1 MIVATAGH
9 VDHGKTS
16 LIRALTGTDADRLP
30 EEKRRG
36 MTLDLGYAFLE
47 RAGGGR
53 IGFVDVPGHERFLG
67 NMLAGVGGLGHALLV
82 VAADDGV
89 MPQTR
94 EHLAILML
102 AGAAGVSVVLTK
114 RALVDDARALEVRAE
129 LDALF
134 ASLSLSPAARFEV
147 DSVSGDGISALR
159 DFLAALPEADA
170 ATRRFRLAIDRVF
183 TVKGA
188 GLVVTGSA
196 LAGQVAVGDSVWL
209 AGRAAPLRVRALHAQ
224 SQAAGL
230 GLAGERLALN
240 LAGDIKR
247 EDVERGDWL
256 LGQAAPAPCA
266 RASVELHLLPGVALS
281 HWQAVQVHHGASR
294 VTGRVALLDGA
305 LAELALDAPLWLA
318 DNDRLIVRDAA
329 ARETLAGARVLE
341 LAPPARGKR
350 APARLATLSQ
360 LAACDRDAAAL
371 ALLADAGAVELSA
384 FAWARQ
390 RDDGEALALAAGLKV
405 AAGYAVSPAR
415 WDTLANT
422 LLGRLDSLHAA
433 QPDQRGAA
441 RERLKRLALP
451 RTPQPLFD
459 ALVTDLLSDGRLAQ
473 SQGWLHLPGHVL
485 AFNSSE
491 TARWPALDAHLGDA
505 DGWVRDLARN
515 AEMDETDARTL
526 LKKAARLGLVVAI
539 VPDRYYR
546 ADRVDALAR
555 IVRELALRDG
565 YVDAASFRDA
575 VGVGRKLA
583 IQILEFF
590 DRSGLTRRQG
600 DRHLLRD
607 ALLFAPPAADG
618 QA

>member
-47 RAGGGR
+47 RTDGGR

-67 NMLAGVGGLGHALLV
+67 NMLAGVGGLDHALLV

-94 EHLAILML
+94 EHLAILKL
-102 AGAAGVSVVLTK
+102 AGARDISVVLSK
-114 RALVDDARALEVRAE
+114 RALVDDARALEVQAE

-134 ASLSLSPAARFEV
+134 ASLSLAPAARFEV
-147 DSVSGDGISALR
+147 DSISGDGIPALR
-159 DFLAALPEADA
+159 DFLATLPETDPAP
-170 ATRRFRLAIDRVF
+170 RRFRLAIDRVF

-196 LAGQVAVGDSVWL
+196 LAGKVAVGDSVWL

-224 SQAAGL
+224 SQAAEQ

-240 LAGDIKR
+240 LVGDINR
-247 EDVERGDWL
+247 EDVARGDWL
-256 LGQAAPAPCA
+256 LAQTPGAPCA
-266 RASVELHLLPGVALS
+266 RATVVLSPLPGVTLA
-281 HWQAVQVHHGASR
+281 HWQAVQVHHGASK
-294 VTGRVALLDGA
+294 VTGRVALLDEA

-318 DNDRLIVRDAA
+318 DNDRLILRDAS

-350 APARLATLSQ
+350 APARLALLGR
-360 LAACDRDAAAL
+360 LAACDADSDAL
-371 ALLADAGAVELSA
+371 ALLADADAVELSA

-390 RDDGEALALAAGLKV
+390 RDDVETLASAAGLKV
-405 AAGYAVSPAR
+405 AGGYAVSSAR
-415 WDTLANT
+415 WDALADTLCDKLEA
-422 LLGRLDSLHAA
+422 LHAA

-459 ALVTDLLSDGRLAQ
+459 ALVTALLADGQLAQ

-485 AFNSSE
+485 AFSSSE
-491 TARWPALDAHLGDA
+491 AARWPVLEAQLGNA
-505 DGWVRDLARN
+505 DGWVRDLAR
-515 AEMDETDARTL
+515 AAGMEETEARAL
-526 LKKAARLGLVVAI
+526 LKTAARLGLVVAV

-546 ADRVDALAR
+546 AARVDALAR
-555 IVRELALRDG
+555 TVREIALRDG
-565 YVDAASFRDA
+565 HVDAATFRDA

-607 ALLFAPPAADG
+607 TILFSPPAADG